1 MRIRKAVA
9 LLGIR
14 TLACL
19 AGCVVMLCAA
29 SSDADASVRVHGRSA
44 SRSPASGHRQ
54 RRLRRLPARQRELVQ
69 LCRVPSYGELAAK
82 IVGEP
87 RGQLEKLG
95 IIRALQG
102 TREGH
107 QVAGIA
113 PGSCWMVWCAR
124 GLVL

>member
-1 MRIRKAVA
+1 MIAFRYE
-9 LLGIR
+9 
-14 TLACL
+14 
-19 AGCVVMLCAA
+19 
-29 SSDADASVRVHGRSA
+29 
-44 SRSPASGHRQ
+44 
-54 RRLRRLPARQRELVQ
+54 ELVC
-69 LCRVPSYGELAAK
+69 LCRVQSYAELAAK

-113 PGSCWMVWCAR
+113 PGSCWTVWCAR